1 MSTILSP
8 IVGFR
13 FFAFERWRGQLYFLS
28 VTLFHAQRKKNTLV
42 DVLSFLGVEFSR
54 WGPVEEELACI
65 RKHLDQQSISLAPM
79 PQVRDLVN

>member
-1 MSTILSP
+1 M
-8 IVGFR
+8 
-13 FFAFERWRGQLYFLS
+13 ER
-28 VTLFHAQRKKNTLV
+28 TALFPLCDALPRSKEKNTFV